1 MVVGCY
7 TTHTKKKEFFFL
19 LFFCVF
25 FLIFKF
31 STKKGFIQS
40 KANGLG
46 FDPQWRYCSKY
57 PDDVTFFDRA
67 SIALTFRRRVGAS
80 IAQPAERSP
89 LKFLSAA
96 ACACAFGF
104 FLLSRDDGAD
114 VFLSFHVKL
123 QTH

>member
-1 MVVGCY
+1 MVVLGV
-7 TTHTKKKEFFFL
+7 TPHKRIFPSFFVY
-19 LFFCVF
+19 FFCVF

-46 FDPQWRYCSKY
+46 FDPQWRYLTY
-57 PDDVTFFDRA
+57 QTFDDNVG
-67 SIALTFRRRVGAS
+67 GAS
-80 IAQPAERSP
+80 IAQSVERSP

-104 FLLSRDDGAD
+104 FCTIIAHSVSTKAFALFFSSDDND
-114 VFLSFHVKL
+114 SKKKKNVI
-123 QTH
+123 

>member
-1 MVVGCY
+1 MMMMKMIENDDGVWLLGV
-7 TTHTKKKEFFFL
+7 TPHTQKKEFFFL

-57 PDDVTFFDRA
+57 PDDV
-67 SIALTFRRRVGAS
+67 
-80 IAQPAERSP
+80 
-89 LKFLSAA
+89 
-96 ACACAFGF
+96 
-104 FLLSRDDGAD
+104 
-114 VFLSFHVKL
+114 
-123 QTH
+123 

>member
-1 MVVGCY
+1 MKYEISKFTIYNCQRGLPMSFFSFPVTRRFHCP
-7 TTHTKKKEFFFL
+7 FFFPL
-19 LFFCVF
+19 KHIATLVFFCVF

-80 IAQPAERSP
+80 IAQSVERSP
-89 LKFLSAA
+89 FNETLNS
-96 ACACAFGF
+96 F
-104 FLLSRDDGAD
+104 F
-114 VFLSFHVKL
+114 VP
-123 QTH
+123 